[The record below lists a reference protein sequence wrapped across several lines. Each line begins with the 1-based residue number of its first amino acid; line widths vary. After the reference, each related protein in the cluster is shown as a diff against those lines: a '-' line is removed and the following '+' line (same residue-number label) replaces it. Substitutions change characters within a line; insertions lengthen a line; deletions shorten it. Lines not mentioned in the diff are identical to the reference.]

1 MKIHLLINRNLIIWH
16 LCIFWHKGKF
26 LCICKKKKE
35 KDICVLFVKKK
46 KEEDISSSFYIYIY
60 ICVFVK
66 KISGHESAKKLR
78 PIPFYLLCV
87 VWQPL
92 PKWEIFL
99 SGIGLGFSLFT
110 KLFNFLRRSR
120 VIFSMHHHS

>member
-26 LCICKKKKE
+26 LCICKKKRE
-35 KDICVLFVKKK
+35 DICVLFVKKRRRYLCTIFK
-46 KEEDISSSFYIYIY
+46 KRRRY
-60 ICVFVK
+60 ICVVVK
-66 KISGHESAKKLR
+66 KISSHESAKNLR

-110 KLFNFLRRSR
+110 KLFNFLTRSR